1 MTPFTNR
8 IIVTIHDKAKSAVR
22 QRRKATG
29 LFIGSWV
36 ARGFMGSRVAAVVA
50 RLCCLRGGAKKN
62 GNPISFGLLIW
73 GGNIDK

>member
-1 MTPFTNR
+1 MIPFTNR

-36 ARGFMGSRVAAVVA
+36 ATGFMGSRVAVVVA
-50 RLCCLRGGAKKN
+50 RLCCLRGGVN
-62 GNPISFGLLIW
+62 NRESDQFRSFDMGR
-73 GGNIDK
+73 

>member
-1 MTPFTNR
+1 MIPFTNR

-36 ARGFMGSRVAAVVA
+36 ATGFMGSRVAVVVA
-50 RLCCLRGGAKKN
+50 RLCCLRGGVIT
-62 GNPISFGLLIW
+62 GNPISLGLLIW